1 MLNFGGVSGGE
12 IGERLRVELC
22 HFFADLDFHHIVA
35 KFFEAFAHFFR
46 VRKLIEAGLPGIRD
60 EGFVGDSRI
69 GHVDKRQLE
78 ADFGSQLISFIAAA
92 GVGRAGA
99 VNLAFEFFLKSIAA
113 ELRFFFEQEPIL
125 AAEEIGGGESRDA
138 ATDDD
143 DVGLARGVGAFELMA
158 IANLVTDFEVFAV
171 NERAAWSFRIRRG
184 QKSFI
189 DGAAGGDGTGDD
201 ELDEIAAGLRHTA
214 S

>member
-1 MLNFGGVSGGE
+1 LINAGFPSVRDVRLVEDGG
-12 IGERLRVELC
+12 
-22 HFFADLDFHHIVA
+22 
-35 KFFEAFAHFFR
+35 
-46 VRKLIEAGLPGIRD
+46 
-60 EGFVGDSRI
+60 I

-125 AAEEIGGGESRDA
+125 AAEEIGGGEFRDA

-171 NERAAWSFRIRRG
+171 NEGRAGRFGFR
-184 QKSFI
+184 
-189 DGAAGGDGTGDD
+189 GGEKCLVDGTSRGDRARD
-201 ELDEIAAGLRHTA
+201 NKLYEFTA
-214 S
+214 